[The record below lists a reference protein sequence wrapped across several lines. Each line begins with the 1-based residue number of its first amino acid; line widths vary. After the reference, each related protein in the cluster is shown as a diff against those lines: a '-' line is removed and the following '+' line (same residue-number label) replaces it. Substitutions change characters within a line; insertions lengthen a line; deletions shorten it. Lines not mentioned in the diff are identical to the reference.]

1 MKIIATDSIYV
12 KNSRLEKLD
21 VVRGFTAFYV
31 VLHHLFS
38 QNFTIHGVDL
48 SYVFRF
54 GQEAVIV
61 FFILSGIVVPLS
73 YYKNKEKEKS
83 YYYYIKRR
91 FIRIYL
97 PLLIIL
103 LTNYILTPDLLN
115 WKDLT
120 GTLAMLQDLDKK
132 PGNLIT
138 PAFKNSPLWSLSY
151 EWWFYL
157 FFFFSQKIKL
167 KFNQNLIVTLFTIAG
182 ALSYIYYPNPISRFI
197 MYFSIWWSG
206 KNIADKY
213 LLNQNYIKKIYLA
226 DLPLILVSL
235 ILLFD
240 NYDYYIL
247 NINKFEGLGLSPFIE
262 FRHHIVALFFVL
274 ISRFLFFT
282 DLIKKFLNPF
292 KALAPIAYSLYISHW
307 FLIINADYLDNFF
320 SHYHVKYFIYISI
333 CFFYCWI
340 VEVKIYPYI
349 SKLILKFNSNV

>member
-1 MKIIATDSIYV
+1 M

-38 QNFTIHGVDL
+38 QNFTIYGFDL
-48 SYVFRF
+48 TYVFRF

-73 YYKNKEKEKS
+73 YYKNIGKEKNFN
-83 YYYYIKRR
+83 YYIKKR

-120 GTLAMLQDLDKK
+120 GTLTMVQDLDKK
-132 PGNLIT
+132 PGNLFT

-167 KFNQNLIVTLFTIAG
+167 QFNQNLIVTLFTLAG
-182 ALSYIYYPNPISRFI
+182 VLSYIYYPNTISRFI

-213 LLNQNYIKKIYLA
+213 LLNQNYAKKMYLA
-226 DLPLILVSL
+226 DLPLILITL
-235 ILLFD
+235 ILFFD
-240 NYDYYIL
+240 NYEYIL
-247 NINKFEGLGLSPFIE
+247 NINKLDGLGLSPFLE
-262 FRHHIVALFFVL
+262 FRHHIGALFFIFV
-274 ISRFLFFT
+274 SRFLFFT
-282 DLIKKFLNPF
+282 DLIKKCLNPF

-307 FLIINADYLDNFF
+307 FLIITANYLNNIFF
-320 SHYHVKYFIYISI
+320 NYYIKYFIYISI

-349 SKLILKFNSNV
+349 SKLILKYNRNV